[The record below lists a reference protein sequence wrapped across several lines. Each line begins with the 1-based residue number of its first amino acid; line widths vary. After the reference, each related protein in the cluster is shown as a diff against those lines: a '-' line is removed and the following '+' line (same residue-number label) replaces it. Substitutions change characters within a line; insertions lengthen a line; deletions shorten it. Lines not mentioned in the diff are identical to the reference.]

1 MGNIVSAKSSSTVL
15 SVKDFPKQLYVE
27 GAGSTLAN
35 GKFVIQTD
43 KDKFP
48 LKFIRKLSSSGNV
61 ADFHRSVWFSK
72 DNGEDVW
79 MVFLDGNAEQR
90 KWNIIT
96 TKETLY
102 VTPIEDQKPMPPRQG
117 RWELGDG
124 GAAPAPTVNL
134 QPLPPPFRLSG
145 KTDTT

>member
-1 MGNIVSAKSSSTVL
+1 MGNIVSAKSSSTVF

-48 LKFIRKLSSSGNV
+48 LNFIKKLSSSGNV
-61 ADFHRSVWFSK
+61 HSSVWFSK
-72 DNGEDVW
+72 DNGEDIW
-79 MVFLDGNAEQR
+79 MVFLDGNAERR
-90 KWNIIT
+90 KWIIIT
-96 TKETLY
+96 TKEILY
-102 VTPIEDQKPMPPRQG
+102 VAPMKDQKGMPPRQG

-145 KTDTT
+145 KTVTT